1 MDAVGKGLGMGMDAV
16 GKGLGMGM
24 DAVGK
29 GLGMGMDAV
38 GKVAV
43 EKGMVYKNIH
53 TVYLHNIRY
62 K

>member
-1 MDAVGKGLGMGMDAV
+1 VGKGVGKGLG
-16 GKGLGMGM
+16 KGLGG
-24 DAVGK
+24 
-29 GLGMGMDAV
+29 V

-43 EKGMVYKNIH
+43 EKGDMVYKNIH

>member
-1 MDAVGKGLGMGMDAV
+1 LDKGLAVVGMGLDEV
-16 GKGLGMGM
+16 GMGL
-24 DAVGK
+24 DE
-29 GLGMGMDAV
+29 V

-43 EKGMVYKNIH
+43 EMVYKNIH